1 MNSGVSTVHVAE
13 QWRHGAEGEEEEGEG
28 LVIPLLQG
36 APLLLC
42 CNTVATK
49 AAPSCFEEGERGRG
63 RAGYPSA
70 ARRAI
75 VYCVATRLQQ
85 KQPQATSKIEA
96 TGLEI
101 LLASKI

>member
-13 QWRHGAEGEEEEGEG
+13 QWRHGAEGEGEEEGEG

-49 AAPSCFEEGERGRG
+49 AAPSCFKEGEGEG
-63 RAGYPSA
+63 EGLVIPLLQGPPLFTVLQHGCNKSSPKLLL
-70 ARRAI
+70 
-75 VYCVATRLQQ
+75 RL
-85 KQPQATSKIEA
+85 KPPGWKFY
-96 TGLEI
+96 
-101 LLASKI
+101 

>member
-1 MNSGVSTVHVAE
+1 VNSGVSTVHVAE
-13 QWRHGAEGEEEEGEG
+13 QWRHGAEGEGEEEGEG

-42 CNTVATK
+42 CNTCNK
-49 AAPSCFEEGERGRG
+49 SSPKLLRRRGRG
-63 RAGYPSA
+63 GYPSA

-101 LLASKI
+101 FLASKI

>member
-1 MNSGVSTVHVAE
+1 
-13 QWRHGAEGEEEEGEG
+13 
-28 LVIPLLQG
+28 
-36 APLLLC
+36 LLLC
-42 CNTVATK
+42 CNTCNK
-49 AAPSCFEEGERGRG
+49 SSPKLLRRRGRG
-63 RAGYPSA
+63 GYPSA

-101 LLASKI
+101 FLASKIWSIIYLKWTETFLCMLMKIFF